1 MRTGFWQVTDHNRDI
16 SSFMD
21 PAEVAE
27 KIINAVLVKDRL
39 TVTDLTINR
48 K

>member
-1 MRTGFWQVTDHNRDI
+1 
-16 SSFMD
+16 MD

-27 KIINAVLVKDRL
+27 KIINAVLAKDRL
-39 TVTDLTINR
+39 VVTDITINR